1 MTRSSQIVVRAME
14 PGDAIAVAALCGTL
28 GYQATVPDVITRFTA
43 LAASSRDQV
52 FIASD
57 GDAIVGWVHAF
68 VSMLI
73 ESDPFVEIGGLVV
86 SDSMQRRAVGRLLM
100 AQAEAWALARGCREV
115 RLRSNIVRA
124 GAHRF
129 YESIGYRTL
138 KTQYTFA
145 KALAT

>member
-1 MTRSSQIVVRAME
+1 MKRASAIAVRAME
-14 PGDAIAVAALCGTL
+14 PGDATAVAALCGTL
-28 GYQATVPDVITRFTA
+28 GDEATAADVVTRFTS
-43 LAASSRDQV
+43 LASSSRDSMFV
-52 FIASD
+52 ASD
-57 GDAIVGWVHAF
+57 DGMVVGWIHAF

-86 SDSMQRRAVGRLLM
+86 SESVQRRGVGRLLM
-100 AQAEAWALARGCREV
+100 AEAEAWALAHGCREV

-145 KALAT
+145 KTIAT

>member
-43 LAASSRDQV
+43 LAASSRDKV

-86 SDSMQRRAVGRLLM
+86 SDSMQRRGVGRLLM

-138 KTQYTFA
+138 KTQYTFV
-145 KALAT
+145 KTLAR

>member
-1 MTRSSQIVVRAME
+1 MTRPSGIVVRAME
-14 PGDAIAVAALCGTL
+14 PGDATAVAALCGTL
-28 GYQATVPDVITRFTA
+28 GYHATVPEVMTRFTA
-43 LAASSRDQV
+43 LASSARDQV
-52 FIASD
+52 LVAGDD
-57 GDAIVGWVHAF
+57 GSVVGWVHAF

-86 SDSMQRRAVGRLLM
+86 SESMQRRGVGRLLM
-100 AQAEAWALARGCREV
+100 AQTEAWALAHGCREV

-138 KTQYTFA
+138 KTQYTFV
-145 KALAT
+145 KTLAR